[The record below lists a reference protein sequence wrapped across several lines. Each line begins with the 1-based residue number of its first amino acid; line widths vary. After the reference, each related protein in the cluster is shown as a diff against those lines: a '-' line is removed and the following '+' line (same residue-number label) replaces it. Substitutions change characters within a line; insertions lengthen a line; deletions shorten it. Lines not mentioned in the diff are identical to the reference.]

1 VKTELYV
8 VSISSSTPCVSNT
21 VKYSTVTLFRYFS
34 IYYFFD
40 QSVLFSC
47 GWFKVTAG
55 RPLTVRNVRT
65 SGIVNW
71 ERPRRKRSCSDRLRR
86 FHSGGTEKLQLNM

>member
-1 VKTELYV
+1 VGSLHQENGVL
-8 VSISSSTPCVSNT
+8 SLSD
-21 VKYSTVTLFRYFS
+21 
-34 IYYFFD
+34 FD

-55 RPLTVRNVRT
+55 GTLNVKNGST

-71 ERPRRKRSCSDRLRR
+71 ERPRRKRSCSD
-86 FHSGGTEKLQLNM
+86 